1 MSVSDWGRI
10 LGSSDALGALYG
22 DSVPMPEECE
32 LYYVHVD
39 ERGSSV
45 TVGFETRNVPSRPGE
60 AWRDKV
66 YNTLEFYL
74 LFSGV
79 REFSV
84 NRWSSAEAERF
95 DVAIEVDGGVAVVL
109 GGEGSGIRFRA
120 DSVGLPK
127 VRVYLAAAEVE

>member
-10 LGSSDALGALYG
+10 LGSPDALGPLYEG
-22 DSVPMPEECE
+22 DVPGPEECK

-39 ERGSSV
+39 ERGASV
-45 TVGFETRNVPSRPGE
+45 TVGLETRSVPSRPDE

-79 REFSV
+79 RGFSV
-84 NRWSSAEAERF
+84 NRWSSVEAARF
-95 DVAIEVDGGVAVVL
+95 DVAIEAGGGVSVVL
-109 GGEGSGIRFRA
+109 GSEGSGIRFRA
-120 DSVGLPK
+120 DSVGLQK
-127 VRVYLAAAEVE
+127 ARVYLAASGVG